1 MKLVG
6 SDEYLSGGIIPAF
19 NYKKTNTMKHE
30 IINRIIQ
37 ETEAKS
43 YLEIGYGDGF
53 NFNKI
58 VDSIAKVGVDPN
70 AKETGKDIFKLNS
83 DNFFQS
89 QDSEYDVVFIDGLHH
104 ADQVRKDIINAM
116 KCNAKAII
124 IHDTIPHSKEM
135 QEVPRN
141 TKEWTGDVWRA
152 VVGFIESYPDVN
164 VVTYRSD
171 FGLTVI
177 YPEGKKVRKHFENME
192 MTYEEFKENEAQLLN
207 IID

>member
-1 MKLVG
+1 
-6 SDEYLSGGIIPAF
+6 
-19 NYKKTNTMKHE
+19 MKHE
-30 IINRIIQ
+30 IINRIIA

-43 YLEIGYGDGF
+43 YLEIGVADGF

-70 AKETGKDIFKLNS
+70 SNDVKVIKSTSDLFFDWNEDI
-83 DNFFQS
+83 Q
-89 QDSEYDVVFIDGLHH
+89 DVVFIDGLHH

-124 IHDTIPHSKEM
+124 LHDTIPQNKEM

-141 TKEWTGDVWRA
+141 TKVWTGDCWRA
-152 VVGFIESYPDVN
+152 VVGFIQNYPDVN
-164 VVTYRSD
+164 VVTYRAD

-177 YPEGKKVRKHFENME
+177 YPEGKKVKKHFENKE
-192 MTYEEFKENEAQLLN
+192 MTYEEFKKNEVELLN

>member
-1 MKLVG
+1 MK
-6 SDEYLSGGIIPAF
+6 D
-19 NYKKTNTMKHE
+19 E
-30 IINRIIQ
+30 IINRIIA

-43 YLEIGYGDGF
+43 YLEIGYGNGTNYDLIYCE
-53 NFNKI
+53 NK
-58 VDSIAKVGVDPN
+58 VAVDPN
-70 AKETGKDIFKLNS
+70 TTASGKDIFKLKS
-83 DNFFQS
+83 DTFFDS
-89 QDSEYDVVFIDGLHH
+89 QESEYDVIFIDGLHH

-135 QEVPRN
+135 QEAPRN
-141 TKEWTGDVWRA
+141 TKVWTGDCWRA
-152 VVGFIESYPDVN
+152 VVGFIESYPDVG

-177 YPEGKKVRKHFENME
+177 YPEGKKVRKHFENE
-192 MTYEEFKENEAQLLN
+192 SYTYEGFKKNEVELLN

>member
-1 MKLVG
+1 
-6 SDEYLSGGIIPAF
+6 
-19 NYKKTNTMKHE
+19 MKHE
-30 IINRIIQ
+30 IINRIIT

-43 YLEIGYGDGF
+43 YLEIGFADGF

-58 VDSIAKVGVDPN
+58 TNSVTKVGVDPN
-70 AKETGKDIFKLNS
+70 AKANGKDIFKLNS

-89 QDSEYDVVFIDGLHH
+89 QDSEYDVVFIDGLHY

-141 TKEWTGDVWRA
+141 TKEWTGDVYKA
-152 VVGFIESYPDVN
+152 VVGFRMKYPDIKLE
-164 VVTYRSD
+164 TYRSD
-171 FGLTVI
+171 YGLSVL
-177 YPEGKKVRKHFENME
+177 YPNGKKVKSHFEKIE
-192 MTYEEFKENEAQLLN
+192 LSYEDFKENEVYLLN